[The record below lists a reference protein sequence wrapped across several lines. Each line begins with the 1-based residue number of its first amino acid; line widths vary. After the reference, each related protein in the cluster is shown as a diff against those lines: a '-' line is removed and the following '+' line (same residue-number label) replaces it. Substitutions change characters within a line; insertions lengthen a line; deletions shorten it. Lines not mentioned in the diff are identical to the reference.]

1 MSLVRNLRIREL
13 LVSCFEL
20 KAFGEMVRLLEFCH
34 GDVSGF
40 CFWLCVG
47 EMVQVGLNV
56 DEVLQVER
64 KFLPRLDKMIF
75 FLCMTM
81 YARQC

>member
-1 MSLVRNLRIREL
+1 M
-13 LVSCFEL
+13 
-20 KAFGEMVRLLEFCH
+20 RLLEFCH

-64 KFLPRLDKMIF
+64 KFLPRLDKTIF
-75 FLCMTM
+75 FGV
-81 YARQC
+81 